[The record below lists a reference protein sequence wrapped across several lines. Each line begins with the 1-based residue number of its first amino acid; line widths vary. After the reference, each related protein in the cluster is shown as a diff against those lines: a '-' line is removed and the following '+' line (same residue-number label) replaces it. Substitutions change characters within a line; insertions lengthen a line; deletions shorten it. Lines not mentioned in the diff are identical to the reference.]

1 MFNRSLQIR
10 NNGPSNIKSVDILV
24 SLPISLINPLTLER
38 EKLIDTSSVSI
49 KSIYNGQQFDVEWS
63 QNKTILELHAGDSL
77 QTIQTDLKYPEGTL
91 SINEESSLELR
102 NRRSLENTQNSYF
115 NPYLQKVIETNQS
128 GSFDAL
134 TSDRFEE
141 DSFSVN
147 DRILSYL
154 PPNRTIHFNCE
165 GFKKHCL
172 MGKIRVSN
180 FKASNSPILITLN
193 FTIDMTKMGI
203 IMAGKR
209 DILVIRT
216 SVELAK
222 RSDDET

>member
-1 MFNRSLQIR
+1 M
-10 NNGPSNIKSVDILV
+10 V

-49 KSIYNGQQFDVEWS
+49 KSVYNGQQFDVEWS
-63 QNKTILELHAGDSL
+63 QNNTILDLHADDSL
-77 QTIQTDLKYPEGTL
+77 QSTQTDLKYIEGTL
-91 SINEESSLELR
+91 SINEENSMESR
-102 NRRSLENTQNSYF
+102 NRRSLENEQNSYF

-134 TSDRFEE
+134 KSERFEG

-165 GFKKHCL
+165 GFNQKRCL

-180 FKASNSPILITLN
+180 FKASDSPILITLN
-193 FTIDMTKMGI
+193 FTIDMTKMSI
-203 IMAGKR
+203 IMSGKR

-222 RSDDET
+222 TTDDDM